1 VTGHVTNV
9 EMGVS
14 RTERLLEL
22 ITQVRVKG
30 RFTVQEMADE
40 FGVSRRTMLR
50 DLHALSA
57 MGVPL
62 AAVPGPG
69 GGYTLP

>member
-1 VTGHVTNV
+1 
-9 EMGVS
+9 MS
-14 RTERLLEL
+14 RTERLLES
-22 ITQVRVKG
+22 ITRVRARG
-30 RFTVQEMADE
+30 RFTVQAMADE

-62 AAVPGPG
+62 ASIPGPG
-69 GGYTLP
+69 GG